1 MKTLRHKDTAANQEP
16 DLKWRR
22 HISRNDSAQV
32 TVKVN
37 YFFVIHCYLL
47 RNISLCHHM
56 SH

>member
-1 MKTLRHKDTAANQEP
+1 MKTMRHKDTAANQEP
-16 DLKWRR
+16 DLKWRW

-37 YFFVIHCYLL
+37 YFFVLYCYVL
-47 RNISLCHHM
+47 RNISLCHHV